1 MRSRAFEPVGITLGD
16 PAGVGPEILVKA
28 FVESGVADWDSSFL
42 IIGSEKPLQQAC
54 RALGVSLDYEKLS
67 LPLPEKFPGVAL
79 VEPAEADYPE
89 DLAPGRPDARSG
101 RLSFQYLELGASLA
115 LEGKLLALVTLPVSK
130 SLIARMVPG
139 FRGHTEYL
147 QERSGAADVRMMLG
161 TEGLWITLVT
171 THCPMNEVAA
181 HITPKAVSGTICM
194 THETLRTRLGRPP
207 SIIVCALNP
216 HAGDAGLLGSE
227 ETEVIAPGI
236 ADASGRG
243 CHCDGPYP
251 ADVALSM
258 TADGEYDAAIAMY
271 HDQALIA
278 LKLAAPN
285 EGSNITLGL
294 PFVRTSPL
302 HGTGF
307 DIAGRGIAVENSFVE
322 ALKSAI
328 DLAKARS
335 QTGGS

>member
-1 MRSRAFEPVGITLGD
+1 
-16 PAGVGPEILVKA
+16 
-28 FVESGVADWDSSFL
+28 
-42 IIGSEKPLQQAC
+42 
-54 RALGVSLDYEKLS
+54 
-67 LPLPEKFPGVAL
+67 
-79 VEPAEADYPE
+79 
-89 DLAPGRPDARSG
+89 
-101 RLSFQYLELGASLA
+101 
-115 LEGKLLALVTLPVSK
+115 VTLPVSK
-130 SLIARMVPG
+130 SLIARTVPD

-147 QERSGAADVRMMLG
+147 QDRAGATEVRMMLG

-171 THCPMNEVAA
+171 THHPMSEVAA
-181 HITPKAVSGTICM
+181 HITPRAVSGTIRM
-194 THETLRTRLGRPP
+194 THEALRTRLGRPP
-207 SIIVCALNP
+207 SIVVCALNP
-216 HAGDAGLLGSE
+216 HAGDSGLLGSE
-227 ETEVIAPGI
+227 ETEVIGPGI
-236 ADASGRG
+236 ADASARG
-243 CHCDGPYP
+243 CHCVGPYP

-258 TADGEYDAAIAMY
+258 TADGEYDAAVAMY

-328 DLAKARS
+328 DLARAGS
-335 QTGGS
+335 GTGGS